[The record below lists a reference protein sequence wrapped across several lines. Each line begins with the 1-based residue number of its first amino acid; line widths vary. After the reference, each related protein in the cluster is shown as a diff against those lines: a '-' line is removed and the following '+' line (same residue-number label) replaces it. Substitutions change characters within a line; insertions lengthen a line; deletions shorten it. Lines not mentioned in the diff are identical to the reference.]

1 MGQPATRT
9 GLSPEEYLAF
19 ERASE
24 QKHEYANGEIFAM
37 SGCSR
42 AHSLLA
48 ANLQRELGNV
58 MLDRPCEVHT
68 SDMRVKI
75 TSTGRY
81 VYPDASVV
89 CGEPAFEDA
98 EVDTLINPN
107 VIFEVLSD
115 TSEGYDRGDKF
126 ALYRSVLSVTDY
138 VLVSQK
144 EVRIEHFQRQPD
156 GRWLLSILGP
166 GAQLA
171 LESSGVVIDVDRVYL
186 KVPLA
191 PPEGGGAATALQARA
206 VR

>member
-9 GLSPEEYLAF
+9 GLSPEEYLAL

-42 AHSLLA
+42 EHSLLA
-48 ANLQRELGNV
+48 GSVQRELGNA
-58 MLDRPCEVHT
+58 LLERPCEVHT

-75 TSTGRY
+75 PSTGRY

-89 CGEPAFEDA
+89 CGDPVFEDA
-98 EVDTLINPN
+98 EVDTLMNPN
-107 VIFEVLSD
+107 VIVEVLSD
-115 TSEGYDRGDKF
+115 SSEAYDRGDKF
-126 ALYRSVLSVTDY
+126 AQYRSVPSITDY

-144 EVRIEHFQRQPD
+144 AVRIEHFQRQPD

-171 LESSGVVIDVDRVYL
+171 LESIGVVIEVDRVYL

-191 PPEGGGAATALQARA
+191 PAAGA
-206 VR
+206 

>member
-9 GLSPEEYLAF
+9 GLSPEEYLTL

-42 AHSLLA
+42 EHSLLA
-48 ANLQRELGNV
+48 GSVQRELGNA
-58 MLDRPCEVHT
+58 LLERPCEVHT

-75 TSTGRY
+75 ASTGRY

-89 CGEPAFEDA
+89 CGDPVFEDA
-98 EVDTLINPN
+98 EVDTLMNPN
-107 VIFEVLSD
+107 VIVEVLSD
-115 TSEGYDRGDKF
+115 SSEAYDRGDKF
-126 ALYRSVLSVTDY
+126 AQYRSVPSITDY
-138 VLVSQK
+138 VLVSQNA
-144 EVRIEHFQRQPD
+144 VRIEHFQRQPD

-171 LESSGVVIDVDRVYL
+171 LDSIGVVIEVDRVYL

-191 PPEGGGAATALQARA
+191 PAAGA
-206 VR
+206 

>member
-1 MGQPATRT
+1 MGQPARRT

-37 SGCSR
+37 SGCTR
-42 AHSLLA
+42 EHSLLA
-48 ANLQRELGNV
+48 GNIQRELGNA
-58 MLDRPCEVHT
+58 LLERPCEVHT

-89 CGEPAFEDA
+89 CGDPVFEDA
-98 EVDTLINPN
+98 EVDTLMNPN
-107 VIFEVLSD
+107 VIVEVLFDS
-115 TSEGYDRGDKF
+115 SEAYDRGDKF
-126 ALYRSVLSVTDY
+126 AQYRSVPSITDY

-144 EVRIEHFQRQPD
+144 EMRVELFQRQAD

-171 LESSGVVIDVDRVYL
+171 LESIGVVIDVNRVYL

-191 PPEGGGAATALQARA
+191 PPAGA
-206 VR
+206 

>member
-9 GLSPEEYLAF
+9 GLSPEEYLAL

-42 AHSLLA
+42 EHSLLA
-48 ANLQRELGNV
+48 GSVQRELGNA
-58 MLDRPCEVHT
+58 LLERPCEVHT

-75 TSTGRY
+75 PSAGRY

-89 CGEPAFEDA
+89 CGDPVFEDA
-98 EVDTLINPN
+98 EVDTLMNPN
-107 VIFEVLSD
+107 VIVEVLSD
-115 TSEGYDRGDKF
+115 ASEAYDRGDKF
-126 ALYRSVLSVTDY
+126 AQYRSVPSITDY

-144 EVRIEHFQRQPD
+144 AVRIEHFQRQPD

-171 LESSGVVIDVDRVYL
+171 LESIGVVIEVDRVYL

-191 PPEGGGAATALQARA
+191 PAAGA
-206 VR
+206 

>member
-1 MGQPATRT
+1 MGQAARRT
-9 GLSPEEYLAF
+9 GLSPAEYLAF

-42 AHSLLA
+42 EHSLLA
-48 ANLQRELGNV
+48 GNIQRELGNAL
-58 MLDRPCEVHT
+58 LDRACEVHT

-75 TSTGRY
+75 SSTGRY

-89 CGEPAFEDA
+89 CGEPVFEDA
-98 EVDTLINPN
+98 EVDTLLNPS
-107 VIFEVLSD
+107 VIVEVLSE
-115 TSEGYDRGDKF
+115 TSEAYDRGDKF
-126 ALYRSVLSVTDY
+126 AQYRRVPSIMEY

-156 GRWLLSILGP
+156 GRWLLAILGP
-166 GAQLA
+166 GMQLE
-171 LESSGVVIDVDRVYL
+171 LESIGVVIDVDRVYR

-191 PPEGGGAATALQARA
+191 PAASE
-206 VR
+206 

>member
-1 MGQPATRT
+1 MGHPARRT
-9 GLSPEEYLAF
+9 GLSPAEYLAF

-37 SGCSR
+37 SGCTR

-48 ANLQRELGNV
+48 GNIQRELGNAL
-58 MLDRPCEVHT
+58 LDRACEVHT
-68 SDMRVKI
+68 SDMRVRI
-75 TSTGRY
+75 TPTGRY

-89 CGEPAFEDA
+89 CGDPVFEDA
-98 EVDTLINPN
+98 ELDTLLNPN
-107 VIFEVLSD
+107 VIVEVLSD
-115 TSEGYDRGDKF
+115 SSEAYDRGDKF
-126 ALYRSVLSVTDY
+126 AQYRSVPSIAEY

-166 GAQLA
+166 GTQLE
-171 LESSGVVIDVDRVYL
+171 LESVGVVIDVNRVYL

-191 PPEGGGAATALQARA
+191 PSASD
-206 VR
+206 

>member
-9 GLSPEEYLAF
+9 GLSPEEYLAL

-42 AHSLLA
+42 EHSLLA
-48 ANLQRELGNV
+48 GSVQRELGNA
-58 MLDRPCEVHT
+58 LLERPYEVHT

-75 TSTGRY
+75 PPTGRY

-89 CGEPAFEDA
+89 CGEPVFEDA
-98 EVDTLINPN
+98 EVDTLMNPN
-107 VIFEVLSD
+107 VIVEVLSD
-115 TSEGYDRGDKF
+115 SSEAYDRGDKF
-126 ALYRSVLSVTDY
+126 AQYRSVASITDY

-144 EVRIEHFQRQPD
+144 AVRVEHFQRQPD

-171 LESSGVVIDVDRVYL
+171 LESIGVVIEVDRVYL

-191 PPEGGGAATALQARA
+191 PAAGA
-206 VR
+206 

>member
-9 GLSPEEYLAF
+9 GLSPEEYLAL

-24 QKHEYANGEIFAM
+24 QKHEYANGEIFAV

-42 AHSLLA
+42 EHSLLA
-48 ANLQRELGNV
+48 GSVQRELGNA
-58 MLDRPCEVHT
+58 LLERPCEVHT

-75 TSTGRY
+75 PSTGRY

-89 CGEPAFEDA
+89 CGEPVFEDA
-98 EVDTLINPN
+98 EVDTLMNPN
-107 VIFEVLSD
+107 VIVEVLSD
-115 TSEGYDRGDKF
+115 SSEAYDRGDKF
-126 ALYRSVLSVTDY
+126 AQYRSVASITDY

-144 EVRIEHFQRQPD
+144 AARVEHFQRQPD

-171 LESSGVVIDVDRVYL
+171 LESIGVVIEVDRVYL

-191 PPEGGGAATALQARA
+191 PAAGA
-206 VR
+206 

>member
-1 MGQPATRT
+1 MGCPPTRT
-9 GLSPEEYLAF
+9 GLSPEEYLAL

-42 AHSLLA
+42 EHSLLA
-48 ANLQRELGNV
+48 GSVQRELGNA
-58 MLDRPCEVHT
+58 LLERPCEVHT

-75 TSTGRY
+75 PSTGRY

-89 CGEPAFEDA
+89 CGDPVFEDA
-98 EVDTLINPN
+98 EVDTLMNPN
-107 VIFEVLSD
+107 VIVEVLSD
-115 TSEGYDRGDKF
+115 SSEAYDRGDKF
-126 ALYRSVLSVTDY
+126 AQYRSVPSITDY
-138 VLVSQK
+138 VLISQK
-144 EVRIEHFQRQPD
+144 AVRIEHFQRQPD

-171 LESSGVVIDVDRVYL
+171 LESIGVVIEVDRVYL

-191 PPEGGGAATALQARA
+191 AAAGA
-206 VR
+206 

>member
-1 MGQPATRT
+1 MGQAARRT
-9 GLSPEEYLAF
+9 GLSPAEYLAF

-42 AHSLLA
+42 EHSLLA
-48 ANLQRELGNV
+48 GNIQRELGNAL
-58 MLDRPCEVHT
+58 LDRASEVHT

-75 TSTGRY
+75 ASTGRY

-89 CGEPAFEDA
+89 CGEPVFEDA
-98 EVDTLINPN
+98 EVDTLLNPS
-107 VIFEVLSD
+107 VIVEVLSE
-115 TSEGYDRGDKF
+115 TSEAYDRGDKF
-126 ALYRSVLSVTDY
+126 AQYRRVPSIMEY

-156 GRWLLSILGP
+156 GRWLLAILGP
-166 GAQLA
+166 GMQLE
-171 LESSGVVIDVDRVYL
+171 LESIGVVIDVDRVYR

-191 PPEGGGAATALQARA
+191 PAASE
-206 VR
+206 

>member
-9 GLSPEEYLAF
+9 GLSPEEYLTL

-42 AHSLLA
+42 EHSLLA
-48 ANLQRELGNV
+48 GSVQRELGNA
-58 MLDRPCEVHT
+58 LLERPCEVHT

-75 TSTGRY
+75 PSTGRY

-89 CGEPAFEDA
+89 CGDPVFEDA
-98 EVDTLINPN
+98 EVDTLMNPN
-107 VIFEVLSD
+107 VIVEVLSD
-115 TSEGYDRGDKF
+115 SSEAYDRGDKF
-126 ALYRSVLSVTDY
+126 AQYRSVPSITDY
-138 VLVSQK
+138 VLVSQNA
-144 EVRIEHFQRQPD
+144 VRIEHFQRQPD

-171 LESSGVVIDVDRVYL
+171 LDSISVVIEVDRVYL

-191 PPEGGGAATALQARA
+191 PAAGA
-206 VR
+206 

>member
-1 MGQPATRT
+1 MGQAATRT
-9 GLSPEEYLAF
+9 RLSPAEYLAF

-37 SGCSR
+37 SGCTR
-42 AHSLLA
+42 EHSLLA
-48 ANLQRELGNV
+48 GNIQRELGNA
-58 MLDRPCEVHT
+58 LLERACEVHT

-89 CGEPAFEDA
+89 CGDPVFEDA
-98 EVDTLINPN
+98 EVDTLLNPN
-107 VIFEVLSD
+107 VIVEVLSD
-115 TSEGYDRGDKF
+115 SSEAYDRGDKF
-126 ALYRSVLSVTDY
+126 AQYRSVPSIIEY

-156 GRWLLSILGP
+156 GRWLLSILGS
-166 GAQLA
+166 GMQLE
-171 LESSGVVIDVDRVYL
+171 LESIGVVIDVDRVYR

-191 PPEGGGAATALQARA
+191 PAANE
-206 VR
+206 

>member
-1 MGQPATRT
+1 MGQAAART
-9 GLSPEEYLAF
+9 GLSPAEYLAH

-37 SGCSR
+37 SGCTR
-42 AHSLLA
+42 EHSLLA
-48 ANLQRELGNV
+48 GNIQRELGNA
-58 MLDRPCEVHT
+58 LLERACEVHT

-89 CGEPAFEDA
+89 CGDPVFEDA
-98 EVDTLINPN
+98 EVDTLLNPN
-107 VIFEVLSD
+107 VIVEVLSD
-115 TSEGYDRGDKF
+115 PSEAYDRGDKF
-126 ALYRSVLSVTDY
+126 AQYRSVPSIMEY

-156 GRWLLSILGP
+156 GRWLLSILGS
-166 GAQLA
+166 GMQLE
-171 LESSGVVIDVDRVYL
+171 LESIGVVIDVDRVYR

-191 PPEGGGAATALQARA
+191 PAANE
-206 VR
+206 

>member
-1 MGQPATRT
+1 MGQPARRT
-9 GLSPEEYLAF
+9 GLSPAEYLAF

-42 AHSLLA
+42 EHSLLA
-48 ANLQRELGNV
+48 GNIQRELGNA
-58 MLDRPCEVHT
+58 LLERACEVHT

-75 TSTGRY
+75 ASTGRY

-89 CGEPAFEDA
+89 CGEPVFEDA
-98 EVDTLINPN
+98 EVDTLMNPS
-107 VIFEVLSD
+107 VVVEVLSE
-115 TSEGYDRGDKF
+115 TSEAYDRGDKF
-126 ALYRSVLSVTDY
+126 AQYRSVPSIVEY

-144 EVRIEHFQRQPD
+144 EARIEHFQRQPD

-166 GAQLA
+166 GTQLE
-171 LESSGVVIDVDRVYL
+171 LESIGVVIDVDRVYR

-191 PPEGGGAATALQARA
+191 PAANEWAER
-206 VR
+206 R

>member
-9 GLSPEEYLAF
+9 GLSPEEYLAL

-42 AHSLLA
+42 EHSLLA
-48 ANLQRELGNV
+48 GSVQRELGNA
-58 MLDRPCEVHT
+58 LLERPCEVHT

-75 TSTGRY
+75 PSTGRY

-89 CGEPAFEDA
+89 CGEPVFEDA
-98 EVDTLINPN
+98 EVDTLMNPN
-107 VIFEVLSD
+107 VIVEVLSD
-115 TSEGYDRGDKF
+115 SSEAYDRGDKF
-126 ALYRSVLSVTDY
+126 AQYRSVASITDY

-144 EVRIEHFQRQPD
+144 AVRIEHFHRQPD

-171 LESSGVVIDVDRVYL
+171 LESIGVVIEVDRVYL

-191 PPEGGGAATALQARA
+191 PAAGA
-206 VR
+206 

>member
-9 GLSPEEYLAF
+9 GLSPEEYLAL

-42 AHSLLA
+42 EHSLLA
-48 ANLQRELGNV
+48 GSVQRELGNA
-58 MLDRPCEVHT
+58 LLERPREVHT

-75 TSTGRY
+75 PSTGRY

-89 CGEPAFEDA
+89 CGDPVFEDA
-98 EVDTLINPN
+98 EVDTLMNPN
-107 VIFEVLSD
+107 VIVEVLSD
-115 TSEGYDRGDKF
+115 SSEAYDRGDKF
-126 ALYRSVLSVTDY
+126 AQYRSVPSITDY

-144 EVRIEHFQRQPD
+144 AVRIEHFQRQPD

-171 LESSGVVIDVDRVYL
+171 LESIGVVIEVDRVYL

-191 PPEGGGAATALQARA
+191 PAAGA
-206 VR
+206 